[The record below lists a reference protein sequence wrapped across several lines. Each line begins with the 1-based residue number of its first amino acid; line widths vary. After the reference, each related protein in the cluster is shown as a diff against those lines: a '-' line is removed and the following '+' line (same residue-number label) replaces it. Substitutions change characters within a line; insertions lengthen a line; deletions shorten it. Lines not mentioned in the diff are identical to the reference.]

1 MAYDELLAKRI
12 RNFLT
17 PYQKNVEEKKMM
29 GGLCFMY
36 KGSMSCGIVKE
47 DLMVRVIDEKFEPS
61 LQKPYC
67 REMDFTGK
75 VLKNFLYIDKDGFR
89 SENQL
94 RAWLELGIEFVEKQ
108 GPKTKKSKA
117 KKTAKKKQK

>member
-1 MAYDELLAKRI
+1 MPYDELLAKRI
-12 RNFLT
+12 RNILT
-17 PYQKNVEEKKMM
+17 PYQKHLEEKKMM

-47 DLMVRVIDEKFEPS
+47 DLMVRVVDEKYESS
-61 LQKPYC
+61 LEKPHC

-75 VLKNFLYIDKDGFR
+75 VLKNFLYIDKQGIQT
-89 SENQL
+89 EKQL

-117 KKTAKKKQK
+117 KRAAKKK